1 MSRRRIVLAAAEGEH
16 EMEIVRTLFRE
27 YADWL
32 QVDLCFQDFAA
43 ELAGLPGAY
52 APPRGGLWLARVDGK
67 VAGTIAFRPLEDRI
81 CEMKRLWV
89 RDEFRGLGL
98 GRRLVE
104 TCLRAARG
112 AGYSA
117 MCLDTLGHM
126 TAARTLYESLG
137 FREIPAYYTNPLD
150 DVRYMR
156 RELDTDPVAEDLPSG
171 PS

>member
-1 MSRRRIVLAAAEGEH
+1 MSKRRIVLAAAEGEH
-16 EMEIVRTLFRE
+16 EMDIVRALFRE

-43 ELAGLPGAY
+43 ELAGLPGKY

-67 VAGTIAFRPLEDRI
+67 VAGTVAFRPLAEDV

-89 RDEFRGLGL
+89 RADFRGIGL
-98 GRRLVE
+98 GRRLAQ
-104 TCLRAARG
+104 TCLAAARE

-126 TAARTLYESLG
+126 TAARALYEDLG
-137 FREIPAYYTNPLD
+137 FREIPAYYDNPLH
-150 DVRYMR
+150 DVRYLR
-156 RELDTDPVAEDLPSG
+156 CELAAANPRASTG
-171 PS
+171 